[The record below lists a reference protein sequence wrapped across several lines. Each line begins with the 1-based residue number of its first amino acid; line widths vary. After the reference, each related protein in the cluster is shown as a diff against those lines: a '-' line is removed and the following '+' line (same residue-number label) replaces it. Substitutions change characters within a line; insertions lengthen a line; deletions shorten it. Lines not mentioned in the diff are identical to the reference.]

1 MTEESIRVGL
11 VGFGPRSRKIL
22 ARIISTAET
31 PRCEIVD
38 WRGADVIIVD
48 RDGELAEDELLAL
61 YQHAQ
66 SPLIVLSETPVRGPN
81 LSWVIK
87 PVQSR
92 LLLQTI
98 WKLGH
103 ERHRQVLKQR
113 RERLLAGNRRV
124 QREVAYQL
132 RHRPLAPTAQVAARA
147 SRSDA
152 SEQIECGAADEA
164 FYLAPRLPESLR
176 YDPRLYLQS
185 VIQAVVD
192 ESRRR
197 KRAVVVRGLGR
208 DIIVF
213 DGGRRIVT
221 ELSNYQLRT
230 LCESPIDRKML
241 VFLQLK
247 ESVLDLDAMRR
258 RAERAEAVLWKAAA
272 WASRGR
278 LPQGADPDR
287 PVSIAA
293 WPNLTRLA
301 RFPHVVQLA
310 ALWHRQAIS
319 IRATA
324 ALLDISPR
332 YVFCFYSACLQ
343 LGLIRE
349 HARPQLFGTVPGAE
363 ADRGLLG
370 KVLGYLRRRL
380 GGES

>member
-1 MTEESIRVGL
+1 MTQTSIRVGL
-11 VGFGPRSRKIL
+11 AGLGPRSRKIL
-22 ARIISTAET
+22 ARIISTAEM

-61 YQHAQ
+61 YQTAQ
-66 SPLIVLSETPVRGPN
+66 APVIVLSETPVRGPN

-98 WKLGH
+98 WKLGR
-103 ERHRQVLKQR
+103 ERHRQVQTQR

-132 RHRPLAPTAQVAARA
+132 RQRPQAPTAEVAARA
-147 SRSDA
+147 RRPDA
-152 SEQIECGAADEA
+152 DELIECGVADEA
-164 FYLAPRLPESLR
+164 LYLTPKLPEALR
-176 YDPRLYLQS
+176 YDPRLHLQG
-185 VIQAVVD
+185 VIQAVID

-197 KRAVVVRGLGR
+197 EQAVVVRGLGR
-208 DIIVF
+208 DIIAF
-213 DGGRRIVT
+213 DRGRQIVT
-221 ELSNYQLRT
+221 ELSSYQLRT
-230 LCESPIDRKML
+230 LCESPIDRRML
-241 VFLQLK
+241 VFLLLK
-247 ESVLDLDAMRR
+247 ESALDLDAMRR

-301 RFPHVVQLA
+301 RFPHAVQLA

-349 HARPQLFGTVPGAE
+349 HARPQRFDAAPPAE
-363 ADRGLLG
+363 ADKGLLG
-370 KVLGYLRRRL
+370 RMLGYLRRRV
-380 GGES
+380 GGLS